1 MIINSTLEGRGN
13 VCFKMIPDEWLVGV
27 ERLYIAGGC
36 IATNQINDIDVYV
49 NTEAFV
55 LISNNIPKDKQ
66 AKLTNNALSVTT
78 KEGKRVQICRYWKD
92 TLEELVDSFDFA
104 HIQAGV
110 EFIREKE
117 SIFGFTLQK
126 VYLSENKKIA
136 GAIGES
142 FFVGSEYPLSSLLR
156 VEKYQERGAISKT
169 NSKREMLKILIAVI
183 ERGFIDYEDF
193 KKQLDA
199 IDLQYMVESDEAYA
213 LYNTFKSKGLVK
225 ECK

>member
-126 VYLSENKKIA
+126 VYLSENKRLQ
-136 GAIGES
+136 E
-142 FFVGSEYPLSSLLR
+142 PLANLSL
-156 VEKYQERGAISKT
+156 
-169 NSKREMLKILIAVI
+169 
-183 ERGFIDYEDF
+183 
-193 KKQLDA
+193 
-199 IDLQYMVESDEAYA
+199 
-213 LYNTFKSKGLVK
+213 
-225 ECK
+225 